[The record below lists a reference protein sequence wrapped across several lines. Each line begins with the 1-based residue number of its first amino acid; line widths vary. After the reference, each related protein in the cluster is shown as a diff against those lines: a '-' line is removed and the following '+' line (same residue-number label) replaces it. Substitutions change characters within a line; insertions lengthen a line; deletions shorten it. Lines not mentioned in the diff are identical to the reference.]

1 MRVQRVLMPD
11 TEFESW
17 TLLGDDYIPVEPVD
31 RFLAYLASI
40 ERSPNTIKAYA
51 HDLKDWFTY
60 LDGQVLDWRAAT
72 LEDVAGF
79 VAWLRLPPEARD
91 GRVAVLPTV
100 EYCAWHNP
108 VRCPCRPPGDMRG
121 HPATAHPL
129 GRSGRGGS
137 SAAEVTSCALMP
149 ARVRRAKHCQHNPP
163 ILVPW
168 AVATQPSTRHK
179 VRPSRRC
186 CDGKDSTLALG
197 SHPASMRNAWSSIL
211 ARRAAEP
218 PSAVPASTA
227 GSSQRLSAAS
237 NPARSPRRSPV
248 RPRLLARAGHQVHR
262 RTQPGGVGTG
272 VHLRRGQRRVP
283 KQFLGRIDTAAGVQ
297 NVGGKSVAQLM
308 RRHGLVQAECP
319 LMSVRPFPVAEIPG
333 SRQS

>member
-1 MRVQRVLMPD
+1 
-11 TEFESW
+11 
-17 TLLGDDYIPVEPVD
+17 
-31 RFLAYLASI
+31 
-40 ERSPNTIKAYA
+40 
-51 HDLKDWFTY
+51 
-60 LDGQVLDWRAAT
+60 VLDWRAAT

-197 SHPASMRNAWSSIL
+197 SHPASMRNGDRAGLLAAESLCELPAVLAGTALGGSAARL
-211 ARRAAEP
+211 ARMLDHA
-218 PSAVPASTA
+218 
-227 GSSQRLSAAS
+227 
-237 NPARSPRRSPV
+237 RRSPV